1 MKMAVDPDEL
11 SMLEN
16 DGDFDTHD
24 ATQFAKLEL
33 KGTSTI
39 NPQNPRTIA
48 AGYDNNTGTMTVV
61 FPKNVWWNYYNVPEA
76 VWLDFKAA
84 YSKGRF
90 LRSNGFDSGVY
101 DMGAVD
107 MGNMSSRQ
115 RSTLNTVARD
125 AARMQQLTRGL
136 QRQGETRGVPNVP
149 LNELNLPIIK
159 RSTTAH
165 GDSI

>member
-1 MKMAVDPDEL
+1 MAIDPDEL

-48 AGYDNNTGTMTVV
+48 AGYDRESRTMTVV
-61 FPKNVWWNYYNVPEA
+61 FPKNVWWNYYDVPEE

-90 LRSNGFDSGVY
+90 LRANGFDSGTY
-101 DMGAVD
+101 DMGPVD
-107 MGNMSSRQ
+107 MSKMSSRQ
-115 RSTLNTVARD
+115 RATLNTVAQD
-125 AARMQQLTRGL
+125 AARMQQMTLGL
-136 QRQGETRGVPNVP
+136 QRQGETRGVQKVP
-149 LNELNLPIIK
+149 ITELKLPIVN
-159 RSTTAH
+159 RSEQE
-165 GDSI
+165 